1 MGISI
6 SSLLISEQKQRSEWE
21 ASSFPNRNRRV
32 DGRGQKGGGGGNGKR
47 GRKGNGHLEAKLINF
62 KLIN

>member
-6 SSLLISEQKQRSEWE
+6 GSLLISEQKQRSEWE
-21 ASSFPNRNRRV
+21 ASSFLNRNRRV
-32 DGRGQKGGGGGNGKR
+32 DGRGQKGGGRSNGKR
-47 GRKGNGHLEAKLINF
+47 GGRGNRHPEAKLINF